1 MGMEK
6 RKLLLLKYLINHS
19 KEGYI
24 VLDVAKI
31 FSAIRKYKGNFE
43 NLKNDVDYLKSL
55 HYIDVKYL
63 DNDSICL
70 SVLDNSRILQANIKN
85 ESSTQKKFIFYMSIS
100 ALLSG
105 VMAFIGAFLAN
116 IILGWKYVI
125 KERKSF
131 TKFYF
136 RSN

>member
-116 IILGWKYVI
+116 IILG
-125 KERKSF
+125 
-131 TKFYF
+131 
-136 RSN
+136 